1 MYHYSIYLIYRVC
14 INASSNMQ
22 LSSPDAE
29 YMVYRICSSP
39 CEVVAPNGAFP
50 MMAVPQR
57 QSNAVEILCSAAGA
71 KLLLLKTCSS
81 SMATA

>member
-1 MYHYSIYLIYRVC
+1 MRLVTCSYL
-14 INASSNMQ
+14 A
-22 LSSPDAE
+22 LDAE
-29 YMVYRICSSP
+29 HMAYRICSSP

-57 QSNAVEILCSAAGA
+57 QSNAVKILCSAAGA

-81 SMATA
+81 MATV